1 MTGAAAQSSLAPP
14 RPVCK
19 TSTIQEKKIQQQEPR
34 LQRTRPE
41 DLQQPA
47 ASAST
52 LHPDDTTEKGSIHG
66 EDLATSPKFAM
77 DKATLERMGRQRP
90 DRLSNWVTES
100 FFVFTIVMSMMMSE
114 YAIGGF
120 NIVLP
125 PIADALNIPASSRTW
140 PAGVT
145 NLTTAALLQPFARL
159 CDLYGGRAV
168 FLSGQIWLLIWSV
181 ISGFSQ
187 NTTMLITCRAMQ
199 GIGSAAFLPAGL
211 AILSQM
217 YRPGPRKNLVFAIY
231 GAFACVGFYFG
242 IFVGALT
249 TEYLDWRWYFWVGA
263 VIGVVIVISGFI
275 SIPRNLGDVNPEAKM
290 DWLGV
295 ITIVPGLVLV
305 VFAFT
310 DGGHAPNG
318 WRTPYIYVTLILGVM
333 FLAAAVYVQG
343 WVSSQPLLPPALF
356 KAKYMKRLMAA
367 LFLSYGVFGLFLFYS
382 SFYIETV
389 MHIKPILT
397 AAWFTPLAVG
407 GMILAIG
414 GGLVL
419 HIIPNKVLMIISC
432 SGFILSVLFF
442 AIIPDP
448 DTSGKSTS
456 FIYWAY
462 IFPAMICGT
471 VGVDITFNVTNVF
484 ITTAMPRRHQAA
496 AGGVINSL
504 LYLGIAFWLGVAE
517 VAISA
522 TVESRG
528 GRDNVADRD
537 QYQIGF
543 WTGMGLAVVS
553 LLLVLTIKMGSA
565 EASMTADEKLASEQ
579 QEMRE
584 ERQEGLF
591 I

>member
-1 MTGAAAQSSLAPP
+1 MANPTTSSLGLPP
-14 RPVCK
+14 SIFHTCTSSRPT
-19 TSTIQEKKIQQQEPR
+19 TSSLHQD
-34 LQRTRPE
+34 E
-41 DLQQPA
+41 D
-47 ASAST
+47 
-52 LHPDDTTEKGSIHG
+52 TEKASING
-66 EDLATSPKFAM
+66 DVAPSPKYL
-77 DKATLERMGRQRP
+77 DKATIELLGRQRP
-90 DRLSNWVTES
+90 ESLPNWVSES

-114 YAIGGF
+114 FFIGGF

-125 PIADALNIPASSRTW
+125 PIADALNMPASSRTW

-168 FLSGQIWLLIWSV
+168 FLCGHAWLLIWSL

-187 NTTMLITCRAMQ
+187 NTTMLIACRAMQ

-217 YRPGPRKNLVFAIY
+217 YRPGPRKNIVFAIY
-231 GAFACVGFYFG
+231 GAFACIGFYFG

-263 VIGVVIVISGFI
+263 MVGFVIAVSGCI
-275 SIPRNLGDVNPEAKM
+275 SIPRNLDDVNPDAKM

-295 ITIVPGLVLV
+295 VTIVPGLVLV
-305 VFAFT
+305 VFALT
-310 DGGHAPNG
+310 DGGHAPDG
-318 WRTPYIYVTLILGVM
+318 WRTPYIYVSLILGVL

-343 WVSSQPLLPPALF
+343 WVSSQPLLPPDLF

-367 LFLSYGVFGLFLFYS
+367 LFLSYGVFGLYLFYS
-382 SFYIETV
+382 SFYIESV

-407 GMILAIG
+407 GMVLAIG
-414 GGLVL
+414 GGLIL

-432 SGFILSVLFF
+432 SGFVLSVLFF

-448 DTSGKSTS
+448 ATSDKSTS

-471 VGVDITFNVTNVF
+471 IGVDITFNVTNVF

-496 AGGVINSL
+496 AGGLINSL

-517 VAISA
+517 LAISA
-522 TVESRG
+522 TVEIRG
-528 GRDNVADRD
+528 GKDSVADRE

-543 WTGMGLAVVS
+543 WTGLGLAIAS
-553 LLLVLTIKMGSA
+553 LALVLTIKMGSA
-565 EASMTADEKLASEQ
+565 EASMTADEKAELEQ
-579 QEMRE
+579 RQLQEE
-584 ERQEGLF
+584 H
-591 I
+591 

>member
-1 MTGAAAQSSLAPP
+1 MAKSTTSSLTPPSSIFNTCMSTRQTAP
-14 RPVCK
+14 
-19 TSTIQEKKIQQQEPR
+19 S
-34 LQRTRPE
+34 
-41 DLQQPA
+41 
-47 ASAST
+47 
-52 LHPDDTTEKGSIHG
+52 LHPDDCTEKGSING
-66 EDLATSPKFAM
+66 DAAVSPKFL
-77 DKATLERMGRQRP
+77 DKATIERLGRQRP
-90 DRLSNWVTES
+90 DSLPNWVSES

-114 YAIGGF
+114 FFIGGF

-125 PIADALNIPASSRTW
+125 PIADALNMPASSRTW

-168 FLSGQIWLLIWSV
+168 FLCGHVWLLIWSL
-181 ISGFSQ
+181 ISGFSR
-187 NTTMLITCRAMQ
+187 NTTMLIACRAMQ

-217 YRPGPRKNLVFAIY
+217 YRPGPRKNFVFAIY
-231 GAFACVGFYFG
+231 GAFACIGFYFG

-263 VIGVVIVISGFI
+263 IVGLVIAISGCI

-295 ITIVPGLVLV
+295 VTIVPGLVLV

-310 DGGHAPNG
+310 DGGHAPDG
-318 WRTPYIYVTLILGVM
+318 WRTPYIYVSLILGVL

-343 WVSSQPLLPPALF
+343 WVSSQPLLPPDLF

-367 LFLSYGVFGLFLFYS
+367 LFLSYGVFGL
-382 SFYIETV
+382 IESV

-407 GMILAIG
+407 GMVLAIG

-432 SGFILSVLFF
+432 SGFVLSVLFF

-448 DTSGKSTS
+448 ATTDKSTS

-471 VGVDITFNVTNVF
+471 IGVDITFNVTNVF

-496 AGGVINSL
+496 AGGLINSL

-517 VAISA
+517 LAISV
-522 TVESRG
+522 TVETRG
-528 GRDNVADRD
+528 GHDNVADRE

-543 WTGMGLAVVS
+543 WTGLGLAIAS
-553 LLLVLTIKMGSA
+553 LALVLTIKMGSA
-565 EASMTADEKLASEQ
+565 EASMTADEKAELEQ
-579 QEMRE
+579 
-584 ERQEGLF
+584 RQLRDEN
-591 I
+591 